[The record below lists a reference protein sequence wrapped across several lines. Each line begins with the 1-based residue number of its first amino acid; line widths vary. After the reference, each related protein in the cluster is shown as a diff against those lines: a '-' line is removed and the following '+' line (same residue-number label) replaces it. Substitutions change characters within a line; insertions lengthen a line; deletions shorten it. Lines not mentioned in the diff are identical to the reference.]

1 MKRLF
6 VIVFVALSFS
16 FTSVYY
22 KFDKTPITEV
32 ELGKKL
38 FFDTDLSFDRSISC
52 ASCHKPQ
59 FAFADSLDFSIG
71 VGGKRGKRNAPTVMN
86 ISNGGL
92 YFYDGRGKDLE
103 DQVHFPIEDP
113 NEMNISYDEVISR
126 LSKNSTYISW
136 FNKVYKQKPN
146 RLNVAKAIASY
157 ERSLET
163 SNTPFDRYMNEQKNG
178 MNESAIRGRE
188 IFMSDKAKCFDCHFS
203 PDFTGDEFKN
213 IGLYNGK
220 DWNDAGRFQVTND
233 SNDLGKFKVPGLR
246 NIAVTAPYMHN
257 GKMKT
262 LREVIDFY
270 SNPALVVNNA
280 INIDSSL
287 TKPINFT
294 EAEKI
299 DLENFL
305 NALTDDRF
313 TKPKSK

>member
-1 MKRLF
+1 MKRLV

-16 FTSVYY
+16 FTTVYY
-22 KFDKTPITEV
+22 KYEKTPINEV

-38 FFDTDLSFDRSISC
+38 FFDTELSLDRSISC

-92 YFYDGRGKDLE
+92 SFYDGRAKDLE

-126 LSKNSTYISW
+126 LSKNATYIVW
-136 FNKVYKQKPN
+136 FNKIYKQKPN
-146 RLNVAKAIASY
+146 RLNAAKAIAAF

-178 MNESAIRGRE
+178 MSESAIRGRE

-220 DWNDAGRFQVTND
+220 DWNDVGRFQVTKD

-270 SNPALVVNNA
+270 SNPALVVSNA

-294 EAEKI
+294 EAEKV

-305 NALTDDRF
+305 KALTDDSF
-313 TKPKSK
+313 TKPKLK